1 MSNEKEPR
9 RFSARSGFFLGVA
22 TAAIIGALAFA
33 AVRYD
38 GNAKNKTA
46 MMPVSTPAT
55 ATANTETFPLAE
67 HVAAMTGAPEPMATS
82 TPAPVSPKA
91 AATTLLSGTIALD
104 PSAAGSVNG
113 TVTVFVIAR
122 DKKGKGHPIFAKR
135 IDAASFPVA
144 FTLGPQDSMMG
155 GAPPDTVSVEA
166 RIDLDRDAMTKEP
179 GAPAAKIDSVNMGS
193 KDLTLTLKHGA

>member
-1 MSNEKEPR
+1 MSNEPKPS

-38 GNAKNKTA
+38 GNSKTTTNA
-46 MMPVSTPAT
+46 QVAPVTTAAAAT
-55 ATANTETFPLAE
+55 TETFPLAE
-67 HVAAMTGAPEPMATS
+67 HVAAMTGTQESVVAPTA
-82 TPAPVSPKA
+82 PALVSPKA
-91 AATTLLSGTIALD
+91 PATTLLSGTIELD
-104 PSAAGSVNG
+104 PSAASSVHG

-135 IDAASFPVA
+135 LDVASFPTK

-166 RIDLDRDAMTKEP
+166 RIDLDHDAMTKEP
-179 GAPAAKIDSVNMGS
+179 GAPSAKIESVTMGS
-193 KDLTLTLKHGA
+193 KDLTLTLKP

>member
-1 MSNEKEPR
+1 MSNEPKPS

-22 TAAIIGALAFA
+22 TAAVIGALAFA

-38 GNAKNKTA
+38 GNSKAA
-46 MMPVSTPAT
+46 IPAP
-55 ATANTETFPLAE
+55 AAPIAASAANTETFPLAE
-67 HVAAMTGAPEPMATS
+67 HVAAMSGTTQEATATPSAPAL
-82 TPAPVSPKA
+82 VSPKA
-91 AATTLLSGTIALD
+91 PATTLLSGTIKLD
-104 PSAAGSVNG
+104 PSAASSVSG

-135 IDAASFPVA
+135 LDVVSFPTK

-166 RIDLDRDAMTKEP
+166 RIDLDHDAMTKEP
-179 GAPAAKIDSVNMGS
+179 GAPSAKIESVSMGS
-193 KDLTLTLKHGA
+193 KDLTLRLKP

>member
-1 MSNEKEPR
+1 MSNEPKTS

-22 TAAIIGALAFA
+22 TAAVIGALAFA

-38 GNAKNKTA
+38 GNSKATITA
-46 MMPVSTPAT
+46 PAPVT
-55 ATANTETFPLAE
+55 AAAANTETFPLAE
-67 HVAAMTGAPEPMATS
+67 HVAAMSATQEAAATPGAPPL
-82 TPAPVSPKA
+82 VSPKA
-91 AATTLLSGTIALD
+91 PATTLLSGTIELD
-104 PSAAGSVNG
+104 PSVASSVQG

-135 IDAASFPVA
+135 LDVASFPTK

-166 RIDLDRDAMTKEP
+166 RIDLDHDAMTKEP
-179 GAPAAKIDSVNMGS
+179 GAPSAKIESVSMGS
-193 KDLTLTLKHGA
+193 KDLTLTLKP